1 MAGKGGKG
9 GPWREFL
16 DGMVVWLLVCVC
28 VVVLVSSGAWNVISD
43 KVGIGHAASTSDLT
57 KAPDEARRRA
67 DAKSIT
73 DLLAGLT
80 GHKDT
85 TPKTDAGTTVTPKTD
100 AKSDAGTKTDTRA
113 ATGSWGSDP
122 AVWRAGLDA
131 TNTIATAKARPGG
144 YDRERYF
151 GGWASNGC
159 GSATTRDTILARDLK
174 DAVKNPRCQVT
185 SGTLSDP
192 YTGRTIQ
199 FRRGRNTSS
208 AVQIDHVVA
217 LLDAWESGARDWDQT
232 KRVQYANSTD
242 VLLASDGPANM
253 AKGSGLDVNGTA
265 LYRPQDSGAP
275 DVWMPDN
282 KAYRCDYMAKR
293 ATIKSKWG
301 LTMTPREKQQTV
313 SVLSQC
319 LTSSPS

>member
-28 VVVLVSSGAWNVISD
+28 IVVLVSSGAWNVISD

-57 KAPDEARRRA
+57 KAPDEAQRRA

-85 TPKTDAGTTVTPKTD
+85 TPKTDAGMTTTPKTD
-100 AKSDAGTKTDTRA
+100 AKSDAGAKTDTKA

-122 AVWRAGLDA
+122 AVWQAGLDA

-144 YDRERYF
+144 YNRERYF

-174 DAVKNPRCQVT
+174 DAIKNPRCQVT

-192 YTGRTIQ
+192 YTGRTIR
-199 FRRGRNTSS
+199 FRSGRNTSS

-217 LLDAWESGARDWDQT
+217 LLDAWESGARDWNQA
-232 KRVQYANSTD
+232 KRVEYANSPD

-253 AKGSGLDVNGTA
+253 AKGSGLDANGTS
-265 LYRPQDSGAP
+265 LYRSQNSGAP
-275 DVWMPDN
+275 DIWMPDN